1 MGINTELSLQEIQ
14 AAITPDKLKTGTGL
28 QVYAMFDP
36 AGENRDRLE
45 VVDNGIAKSGG
56 KNGKKLLRNSYYLG
70 LLDFDGIDKLIGMY
84 KDSLASAGVR
94 TDAEKAF
101 LFQHTD
107 ATEKAIEDDFLYF
120 LFDKLIWDRF
130 HFAYMSAKAVSIG
143 EEAEEKR
150 IVFSLPENTF
160 VLDRWRADVYREK
173 YRPTDEEFRKAA
185 ESVTPLTLEEA
196 ADPACPKRLM
206 QLFAIFPDDERS
218 MIVPYRLPDLY
229 EDAELPTG
237 NILKAFN
244 AYLDML
250 PKKNPAVLTRAEKLY
265 LEEKSEY
272 SRKVLFQIQRTRYI
286 DSYVENL
293 LLVWNTAAF
302 RHATGKEAYISL
314 ADHEPVIL

>member
-1 MGINTELSLQEIQ
+1 MENTTELSLQEIQ
-14 AAITPDKLKTGTGL
+14 AVITPDKLKTGTGL
-28 QVYAMFDP
+28 QVYAIFDP
-36 AGENRDRLE
+36 AGENKDRLE
-45 VVDNGIAKSGG
+45 VVDNGIAKSGSR
-56 KNGKKLLRNSYYLG
+56 NGKKLLRNSYYLG
-70 LLDFDGIDKLIGMY
+70 LLDFDEIEKLIGMY
-84 KDSLASAGVR
+84 KDSLATASIR

-101 LFQHTD
+101 LFQHAD
-107 ATEKAIEDDFLYF
+107 AAEKVLEDEFLYF

-143 EEAEEKR
+143 EEAEDKR
-150 IVFSLPENTF
+150 IVFSLPDNTF
-160 VLDRWRADVYREK
+160 VLDRWRSDVYREK
-173 YRPTDEEFRKAA
+173 YRPDDEEFRKAA

-218 MIVPYRLPDLY
+218 MIVPYRIPDLY
-229 EDAELPTG
+229 DDTELPTG

-250 PKKNPAVLTRAEKLY
+250 PKKDQAVLTKAEKLY
-265 LEEKSEY
+265 LEERSEY
-272 SRKVLFQIQRTRYI
+272 SRKVLFQIQRTQYI

-293 LLVWNTAAF
+293 LLVWNAAAF
-302 RHATGKEAYISL
+302 RHATGKEAYINL